1 MTQTVKILFL
11 GDLVGRP
18 ARKLVKSFLGG
29 QIAVDGD
36 NNFDFVIGNVENAS
50 HGFGLTT
57 KNYDD
62 LATVFDCMTSGN
74 HIWDKSDIFSYIDRA
89 DKLVRPIN
97 YPQGTPG
104 VGSRIIEKNGVKYG
118 VINVLGSTFMGFSP
132 YWDIVEAEIKRIKEI
147 TPIVFIDIHAEATAE
162 KICFARWASELGA
175 SVVVGTHTHVQTAD
189 EQVINNKTAYI
200 TDAGFCGVKE
210 SVIGMDFKTSLARLQ
225 TFLPQKYVI
234 AEGEIVQLN
243 GAIAEVNIEDGRAI
257 LIKRFCLEVNNEED
271 K

>member
-1 MTQTVKILFL
+1 MTQVVKILFL

-29 QIAVDGD
+29 QIAVDGGVEY
-36 NNFDFVIGNVENAS
+36 DFVIGNVENAS

-97 YPQGTPG
+97 YPLETPG

-118 VINVLGSTFMGFSP
+118 VINVLGTTFMGFFP
-132 YWDIVEAEIKRIKEI
+132 YWEMVEEAVKKIKEK

-162 KICFARWASELGA
+162 KICFARWASSLGV

-189 EQVINNKTAYI
+189 EQVLNNQTAYI

-225 TFLPQKYVI
+225 SFMPQKYVI
-234 AEGEIVQLN
+234 AEGKVVQLN
-243 GAIAEVNIEDGRAI
+243 GAIAEIDIESGRAI
-257 LIKRFCLEVNNEED
+257 SMKRFCLEINNEED

>member
-1 MTQTVKILFL
+1 MTETVKILFL

-18 ARKLVKSFLGG
+18 ARTLVKKFLGG

-36 NNFDFVIGNVENAS
+36 NDFDFVIGNVENAS

-62 LATVFDCMTSGN
+62 LSNVFDCMTSGN
-74 HIWDKSDIFSYIDRA
+74 HIWDKSDVFNYIDRA

-97 YPQGTPG
+97 YPIGTPG

-132 YWDIVEAEIKRIKEI
+132 YWDMVELEIKKIQET

-162 KICFARWASELGA
+162 KICFARWASALGA

-189 EQVINNKTAYI
+189 EQVINNQTAYI

-210 SVIGMDFKTSLARLQ
+210 SVIGMDFATSLARLQ
-225 TFLPQKYVI
+225 TYLPQKYVI

-243 GAIAEVNIEDGRAI
+243 GAIAEVDVCSGRAVSM
-257 LIKRFCLEVNNEED
+257 KRFCLEINNEENR
-271 K
+271 

>member
-36 NNFDFVIGNVENAS
+36 SVFDFVIGNVENAS

-74 HIWDKSDIFSYIDRA
+74 HIWDKSDVFNYIDRA

-97 YPQGTPG
+97 YPEGTPG

-200 TDAGFCGVKE
+200 TDVGFCGVKE

-225 TFLPQKYVI
+225 TYLPQKYVI

-243 GAIAEVNIEDGRAI
+243 GAIAEVEVDTGCAVSM
-257 LIKRFCLEVNNEED
+257 KRFCLEVNNEED